1 LWEVPVNE
9 LKPESVV
16 PFVLSPREGRAAG
29 ATMTVVNDATGGR
42 VTVRFRRPEGFT
54 SVLVDVMDG
63 SDNETSFSF
72 VGSVRVPRGEGAPFV
87 SISRHAKAE
96 GDRSRKAKTILDWT
110 FRAAEGGD
118 LRTVRALH
126 SGCCGR
132 CGRKLTVPESIDTGL
147 GPVCAR
153 S

>member
-1 LWEVPVNE
+1 MFQL
-9 LKPESVV
+9 
-16 PFVLSPREGRAAG
+16 F
-29 ATMTVVNDATGGR
+29 
-42 VTVRFRRPEGFT
+42 
-54 SVLVDVMDG
+54 
-63 SDNETSFSF
+63 
-72 VGSVRVPRGEGAPFV
+72 VPRSPPPTLLSCGGVVA
-87 SISRHAKAE
+87 ISRHAKAE
-96 GDRSRKAKTILDWT
+96 AERSRKAKTILDWT

>member
-1 LWEVPVNE
+1 MNE
-9 LKPESVV
+9 LSPASVI
-16 PFVLSPREGRAAG
+16 PFALSPREGRGAG

-72 VGSVRVPRGEGAPFV
+72 VGSVRVPSEGAPFV
-87 SISRHAKAE
+87 AISRHAKADGE
-96 GDRSRKAKTILDWT
+96 RSRKAKAVLDWT
-110 FRAAEGGD
+110 FRAASAGD

-147 GPVCAR
+147 GPVCAL